1 MALEIRVGIDPFG
14 KVRCCKTFAS
24 MYEEATA
31 DFYLSLGSDVDSLL
45 SELYSNEMFGKDTED
60 MYNRMNDI
68 HYLFFLMTLAHF
80 ERKQDA
86 DKQLYLSDVSGCDQD
101 LGQEFYIDK
110 YNIEC
115 VQKHFLCSG
124 MNIDA
129 ALEAFT
135 MNPNLLEGVGGI
147 GSMSIGNGN
156 TNCEGILPYFEISD
170 L

>member
-86 DKQLYLSDVSGCDQD
+86 DKQLYLSDGSSSAIRTYLLTTIKVSFSKI
-101 LGQEFYIDK
+101 LI
-110 YNIEC
+110 
-115 VQKHFLCSG
+115 
-124 MNIDA
+124 
-129 ALEAFT
+129 AF
-135 MNPNLLEGVGGI
+135 
-147 GSMSIGNGN
+147 
-156 TNCEGILPYFEISD
+156 FQ
-170 L
+170 